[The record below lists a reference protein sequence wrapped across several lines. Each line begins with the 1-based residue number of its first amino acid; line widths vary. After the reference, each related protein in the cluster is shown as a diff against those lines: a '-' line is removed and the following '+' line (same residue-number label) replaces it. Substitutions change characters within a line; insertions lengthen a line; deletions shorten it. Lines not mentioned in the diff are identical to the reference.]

1 MTDRAPASR
10 GGSAPVA
17 ARIRRRVHA
26 ACAAAVLVSA
36 SGVLALFVHRRAA
49 EAQESRRRQEAVEA
63 GPVVRTDLVEVSGGT
78 RTLTLTGEVRA
89 YNQATLYAKVSGY
102 VRRMLVDKGDRVR
115 EGQVLAE
122 LETPEVEQQVVAA
135 RADLALRRQ
144 AERRAR
150 ALAPSGVVS
159 AQELEQAESALKVS
173 EAALAQARVM
183 RSYGT
188 VRAPFDG
195 YVTARFVDPGALV
208 PAATGATASAQP
220 LLDLADMDRLRVQ
233 VFLPQ
238 ERALAAREGDAAV
251 LRLADG
257 TEQRARVTSVTR
269 RLDPR
274 TRTMLAE
281 LVVPNVPRRM
291 YPGQFVTVE
300 LQVARAARPTVR
312 SDALVFQGQSTR
324 VALLEGHRVK
334 LVPVTTGE
342 HDGARVEVLQG
353 LRGGERVVLNAG
365 ALPDGAAVQPVTDGA
380 GAPGGAPA
388 TASPPAGTATTS
400 TDRSRP

>member
-1 MTDRAPASR
+1 MS
-10 GGSAPVA
+10 GGERSPVERRTA
-17 ARIRRRVHA
+17 RRVYV
-26 ACAAAVLVSA
+26 ACAAAVLVSVA
-36 SGVLALFVHRRAA
+36 GGSGLFVHRRAA
-49 EAQESRRRQEAVEA
+49 EAQEGRRRQAAVDA
-63 GPVVRTDLVEVSGGT
+63 GPVVRTDRVEVSSGA
-78 RTLTLTGEVRA
+78 RALTLTGEVRA

-102 VRRMLVDKGDRVR
+102 VRRVLVDKGDRVG
-115 EGQVLAE
+115 EGQVLAV
-122 LETPEVEQQVVAA
+122 LEAPEVEQQVAAA

-150 ALAPSGVVS
+150 ALAPSGFVS

-183 RSYGT
+183 RAYAT

-208 PAATGATASAQP
+208 PAATGSTAGAQP
-220 LLDLADMDRLRVQ
+220 LLELADMDRLRVQ

-238 ERALAAREGDAAV
+238 DQAHAAREGDPAV
-251 LRLADG
+251 LRLDDG
-257 TEQRARVTSVTR
+257 SVQRARVTSVTR

-281 LVVPNVPRRM
+281 LIVPNLPRRM

-300 LQVARAARPTVR
+300 LQVARAPRPTVR
-312 SDALVFQGQSTR
+312 PDALVFQGNATR
-324 VALLEGHRVK
+324 VALLDGSRVR
-334 LVPVTTGE
+334 LVPVVTGE

-353 LRGGERVVLNAG
+353 LRGGEQVVLNAG
-365 ALPDGAAVQPVTDGA
+365 ALADGAAVQPAVES
-380 GAPGGAPA
+380 GGAPRAGAA